1 MSHDVRL
8 VDSDI
13 VLVSRQKISEGGTH
27 VSCGTNECELNVTY
41 NYSPLFYEVFPND
54 EGLKWLYGKTG
65 KESIPVLEQAVERLG
80 TKRDSDYW
88 KATMG
93 NAGYSLGILLDWARE
108 FPQGK
113 WEIF

>member
-8 VDSDI
+8 VDIDI
-13 VLVSRQKISEGGTH
+13 VLISRQKISEGGTH
-27 VSCGTNECELNVTY
+27 VSGGTNECELNVTY
-41 NYSPLFYEVFPND
+41 NYSPFFYEVFPND

-65 KESIPVLEQAVERLG
+65 KESIPVLEKAVGLLG
-80 TKRDSDYW
+80 TERDSDYW
-88 KATMG
+88 KATTG

>member
-8 VDSDI
+8 VDTDI

-27 VSCGTNECELNVTY
+27 VSGGTNECELNVTY
-41 NYSPLFYEVFPND
+41 NYSPLFYEVFPKD

>member
-8 VDSDI
+8 VDDDG
-13 VLVSRQKISEGGTH
+13 VLISRQKIAEGGIQ
-27 VSCGTNECELNVTY
+27 VFGGTNECELNVTY
-41 NYSPLFYEVFPND
+41 NYSPLFYEVFPNN

-65 KESIPVLEQAVERLG
+65 KESIPVLEKAVERLG

-93 NAGYSLGILLDWARE
+93 NAGNSLSILLGWARE
-108 FPQGK
+108 FPHGK
-113 WEIF
+113 FLVY

>member
-8 VDSDI
+8 VDIDG
-13 VLVSRQKISEGGTH
+13 VLVSREKITEGGTQ
-27 VSCGTNECELNVTY
+27 VFGGTNDCELTVTY

-54 EGLKWLYGKTG
+54 EGLKWLYSKTG
-65 KESIPVLEQAVERLG
+65 KESIPVLEKAVERLG

-93 NAGYSLGILLDWARE
+93 NAGHSLSILLDWARE

-113 WEIF
+113 WELF